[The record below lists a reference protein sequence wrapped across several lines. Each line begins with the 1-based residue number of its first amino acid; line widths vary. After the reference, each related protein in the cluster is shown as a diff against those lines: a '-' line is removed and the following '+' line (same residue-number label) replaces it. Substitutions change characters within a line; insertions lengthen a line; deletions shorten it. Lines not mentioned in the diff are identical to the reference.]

1 MDYLGTR
8 LTKPS
13 EGLEDSWAAL
23 PLMHLNLSCLK
34 APKRS
39 ADQKKCLKIL
49 LKTCF
54 IGTFIPLAWTCREHQ
69 KKVLHHR
76 SPVLKLLNQSLTV
89 ACFKVMLPNNRNTC
103 ALIKNKMIKK

>member
-1 MDYLGTR
+1 MNYLRTR

-13 EGLEDSWAAL
+13 EGHEDSWAAL
-23 PLMHLNLSCLK
+23 PLMHLNTSYVK

-39 ADQKKCLKIL
+39 ADQKKHLKIL

-76 SPVLKLLNQSLTV
+76 SPVLKLLNQSMTV
-89 ACFKVMLPNNRNTC
+89 ACFKVGIPNNRNTR
-103 ALIKNKMIKK
+103 ALI